1 MKTVNVLEARNNLS
15 ALLAEVERG
24 EEIVIARRGHPVAR
38 LVAVQEPDHS
48 GAALLRLV
56 EKLRLEPR
64 EPRRSAAEI
73 DAIVEDIRNSWD

>member
-48 GAALLRLV
+48 VAALRRVIAEFRENPL
-56 EKLRLEPR
+56 PR
-64 EPRRSAAEI
+64 YRTDAEME
-73 DAIVEDIRNSWD
+73 ADIQAERGSWE